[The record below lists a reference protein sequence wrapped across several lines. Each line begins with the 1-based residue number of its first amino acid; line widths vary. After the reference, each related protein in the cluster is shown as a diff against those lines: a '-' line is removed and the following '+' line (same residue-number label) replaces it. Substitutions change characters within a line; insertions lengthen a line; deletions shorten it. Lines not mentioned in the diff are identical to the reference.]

1 MLLLL
6 ARQKETVHASGIRSA
21 YTFVRGLLGCS
32 SLILGEFKFRFE
44 QIYDAKN
51 LRGLLVGTMRIDNEK
66 NPSYQN
72 ECLTRSFIIGKQSGI
87 TRALKI
93 ISEPSWLS
101 SVPGMFLE
109 RLQAVRMILTNFLFL
124 A

>member
-6 ARQKETVHASGIRSA
+6 AKQKETVHASGIRSA
-21 YTFVRGLLGCS
+21 YTFVRGLLYLLKAAVPWFWES
-32 SLILGEFKFRFE
+32 SSFALNK
-44 QIYDAKN
+44 YAAKN

-72 ECLTRSFIIGKQSGI
+72 ECLTRSFLIGKQSGI

-93 ISEPSWLS
+93 I
-101 SVPGMFLE
+101 
-109 RLQAVRMILTNFLFL
+109 
-124 A
+124 